1 MKLSDKQIRQC
12 LEREAGAVTQAE
24 GFQRERHVKET
35 IRRSMNALYESE
47 AERTLSK
54 LEFLYQQGR
63 YIHKYLWL
71 LQGAVLLVLWNIL
84 KVLGSGYY
92 CQRCM
97 GIGASLFAI
106 LLLPE
111 LWKNRSSN
119 AMEIECAA
127 RYSLRQIYS
136 ARILLCALA
145 NMAMLSVFMLT
156 VVLNGKAVFLEVAVQ
171 FFLPYMVT
179 CCICFRTLYSR
190 RFGSEAVAMLVGM
203 AWTVIWTELVLNERI
218 YGAVSGGVW
227 IVMLAV
233 TAFYLGYCI
242 YRGQRKCGVMWG

>member
-1 MKLSDKQIRQC
+1 MKLSDKQIREH
-12 LEREAGAVTQAE
+12 LKREAGGAAHAE

-47 AERTLSK
+47 AEGTLSEW
-54 LEFLYQQGR
+54 EFLYQQGR

-71 LQGAVLLVLWNIL
+71 LQGAVLFALWSIL
-84 KVLGSGYY
+84 KALGSGYY
-92 CQRCM
+92 GQRCM

-145 NMAMLSVFMLT
+145 DMAMLSVFLLT
-156 VVLNGKAVFLEVAVQ
+156 VVLNEKAVLLEVAVQ

-190 RFGSEAVAMLVGM
+190 RFGSEAVSMLMCMV
-203 AWTVIWTELVLNERI
+203 WTVIWTELVLNERI

-227 IVMLAV
+227 IAMLAV
-233 TAFYLGYCI
+233 TALYLGYCI
-242 YRGQRKCGVMWG
+242 YRGQRKCGAMWG